1 MSDYENAAGDDS
13 SNVSD
18 ADLYAA
24 VVEAVGTP
32 DQEETDSPVETILA
46 ADPARQEADPR
57 EVIRQRMARA
67 RSAKATKA
75 EQYRQSQMQTRLHG
89 YEQAERSRELEKPSF
104 DIDGFK
110 SRLRSSPLTALQELG
125 IDLDAFTTA
134 ALEESSPQSKIMVQ
148 MRAMQDKL
156 EAMEKHRAEAAERES
171 STTRSNQTRRADEEF
186 CSVITIEEYPA
197 LHEFF
202 GNEDVPGLLKEARE
216 VARDFVQKGGDP
228 ETVSNEDIAWY
239 LEQKYAK
246 KLTRIKGKTAAM
258 RVAQPVNGSNRP
270 RSPSQAS
277 ASDTRLGGQKDF
289 YDLSPSEQDALLN
302 EVVRL
307 EMQKSAS

>member
-18 ADLYAA
+18 EALYAA
-24 VVEAVGTP
+24 VAEAVGG
-32 DQEETDSPVETILA
+32 EEAAPVETLGDIA
-46 ADPARQEADPR
+46 PAPRETDPR

-67 RSAKATKA
+67 RDAKAAKA
-75 EQYRQSQMQTRLHG
+75 EQYRQSEMQTRLHG

-110 SRLRSSPLTALQELG
+110 ERLRSSPLTALQELG
-125 IDLDAFTTA
+125 VNLDDFTA
-134 ALEESSPQSKIMVQ
+134 AAIEESSPQSKIMVQ
-148 MRAMQDKL
+148 MRAMQDKIA
-156 EAMEKHRAEAAERES
+156 AMEKHRDEVTARES

-186 CSVITIEEYPA
+186 CSVITIEEYPS

-228 ETVSNEDIAWY
+228 ETISNEDIAWY

>member
-18 ADLYAA
+18 EALYAA
-24 VVEAVGTP
+24 VAEAVGG
-32 DQEETDSPVETILA
+32 EEAAPVETLGDIA
-46 ADPARQEADPR
+46 PAPRETDPR

-67 RSAKATKA
+67 RDAKASKA
-75 EQYRQSQMQTRLHG
+75 EQYRQSEMQTRLHG

-110 SRLRSSPLTALQELG
+110 ERLRSSPLTALQELG
-125 IDLDAFTTA
+125 VNLDDFTA
-134 ALEESSPQSKIMVQ
+134 AAIEESSPQSKIMVQ
-148 MRAMQDKL
+148 MRAMQDKIA
-156 EAMEKHRAEAAERES
+156 AMEKHRDEAAERES

-186 CSVITIEEYPA
+186 CSVITIEEYPS

-228 ETVSNEDIAWY
+228 ETISNEDIAWY